1 VSGHDGSD
9 STATGNGS
17 TAAGDELDL
26 PPIPPAEREAA
37 QAVRRLGMALLGRTV
52 SAEMASRVAAQ
63 VAALAAEVEAAS
75 PERTKVDAFLG
86 YTGVARA
93 RHFLTTGHWPAPS
106 ADYGEVRFDAMSYI
120 GGPVHP
126 FSAGARYYR
135 DGDEAVARVTV
146 DMGFEGPPGRVHGGT
161 IASIFDEVMGTVFR
175 IRALP
180 SAFTGSLNVRF
191 EAPAPL
197 NVELEFRA
205 RLVNVEGRKHFVEAE
220 ATGPDGRFASATAV
234 FIQMAGDHMAAT
246 YGRLLEGEGH
256 S

>member
-1 VSGHDGSD
+1 MSGPDGGD
-9 STATGNGS
+9 GTQTPGN
-17 TAAGDELDL
+17 ELDL
-26 PPIPPAEREAA
+26 PAIPPAEREAA
-37 QAVRRLGMALLGRTV
+37 QAIRRLGMALLGRTV
-52 SAEMASRVAAQ
+52 SPELLARVADQA
-63 VAALAAEVEAAS
+63 AALAAEVEAAS

-106 ADYGEVRFDAMSYI
+106 ADYGEIRFDAMSYI

-161 IASIFDEVMGTVFR
+161 VASIFDEVMGTVFR

-197 NVELEFRA
+197 GVELEFRA
-205 RLVNVEGRKHFVEAE
+205 RLTGVEGRKHFVEAE

-234 FIQMAGDHMAAT
+234 FIQMASDHMAAT
-246 YGRLLEGEGH
+246 YGPLLEGEGH